1 VVEKQRSV
9 NEEEGG
15 MGDLDD
21 EIFCDNDNDEEMDM
35 DMMMD
40 DEIGGN

>member
-21 EIFCDNDNDEEMDM
+21 EIFCNDEEMDM

>member
-9 NEEEGG
+9 NEGGAG

>member
-9 NEEEGG
+9 NEGG

>member
-1 VVEKQRSV
+1 MVEKQRSV
-9 NEEEGG
+9 NEEGTG